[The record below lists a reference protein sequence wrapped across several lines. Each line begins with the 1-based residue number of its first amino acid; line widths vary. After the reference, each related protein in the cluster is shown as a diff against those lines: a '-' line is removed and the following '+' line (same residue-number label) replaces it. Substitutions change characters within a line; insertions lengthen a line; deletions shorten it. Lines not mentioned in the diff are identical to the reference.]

1 MLKKLRVRIRQIFAA
16 FALLSVELIIL
27 LAVFGG
33 ALVIF
38 IGVAEMVFRDNKS
51 DFDQQAFKV
60 LAGSVS
66 DINTDVMQFFTFL
79 GTHIFLIPAN
89 IILVA
94 YFLFVKKHRWYSI
107 KIPVVALSSLLL
119 MFSLKY
125 LFQRSRPLSP
135 LVEHARGYSFPSG
148 HALISFTFYGLL
160 IYLTWLNVKNVWLKW
175 LIITGLAL
183 LIFVIGLSRVY
194 LRVHYASDVIA
205 GYCIGCMWLLLSL
218 WILGKIEKFSY
229 KKVDPLVKEKTPSV
243 TNNN

>member
-1 MLKKLRVRIRQIFAA
+1 MLKKLRIRIRQIFAA
-16 FALLSVELIIL
+16 FTLLSVELIIL

-135 LVEHARGYSFPSG
+135 LVERARGYSFPSG

-175 LIITGLAL
+175 LIVTALAL

-205 GYCIGCMWLLLSL
+205 GYCMGCMWLLLSL

-229 KKVDPLVKEKTPSV
+229 KKVDPIVKEKTPSV

>member
-1 MLKKLRVRIRQIFAA
+1 MLKKVRVRIKEIFAA
-16 FALLSVELIIL
+16 FTLLSVELIIL
-27 LAVFGG
+27 LAIFGG

-38 IGVAEMVFRDNKS
+38 IGIAQMIFKDNKS
-51 DFDQQAFKV
+51 DFDLQAFKI
-60 LAGSVS
+60 LSGSVS

-94 YFLFVKKHRWYSI
+94 YFLFIKKHRWYSV
-107 KIPVVALSSLLL
+107 KIPVVALSSLVL

-125 LFQRSRPLSP
+125 LFRRSRPLAP
-135 LVEHARGYSFPSG
+135 LLEQARGYSFPSG

-160 IYLTWLNVKNVWLKW
+160 IYLTWQNVKNIWVKW
-175 LIITGLAL
+175 SITLALAL

-205 GYCIGCMWLLLSL
+205 GYCVGCMWLLLSL
-218 WILGKIEKFSY
+218 WILGKIEKFSR
-229 KKVDPLVKEKTPSV
+229 KKVDPIVEEAPSLV
-243 TNNN
+243 NNS